1 MKIFKLLLLLFSIF
15 SLLIFTGCSNS
26 QISKSE
32 YRYGVIYSSIY
43 NKKSK
48 LYTYD
53 DDGKYVSNKDI
64 NAGGIT
70 LASFMKFGVNV
81 GDYVYYA
88 CPISENKG
96 NNYILQLNTNTL
108 EDKKIKSTDKITPTH
123 FSVNDKYAYSGHS
136 TLTTT
141 YISKTDLDKNKVLDS
156 TEIQGQG
163 IFMMEDGKNLY
174 AITIMHD
181 LNPHGKVYILDKN
194 NFEISKTIDLPD
206 LSFITDAKIIN
217 NNMYILPNRDGK
229 DNLSNKLIKLNL
241 NDFSV
246 NTIDLPFDN
255 LFKLHYDDNH
265 LYVVEA
271 SYNGYETKN
280 RIAKINLQ
288 NMNIDVFNSKNNNQT
303 SYIVKDEFI
312 SSDGDKIYIY
322 DTKNFKLIKEFELDK
337 VKNQKFVSFYI
348 KNK

>member
-1 MKIFKLLLLLFSIF
+1 MKIFKILLFLFSIF
-15 SLLIFTGCSNS
+15 SLLIFTGCSDS
-26 QISKSE
+26 KVSKSE
-32 YRYGVIYSSIY
+32 YKYGVIYSSIDS
-43 NKKSK
+43 NKSK

-53 DDGKYVSNKDI
+53 NDGKYVSNKDI
-64 NAGGIT
+64 DAGGIT
-70 LASFMKFGVNV
+70 LSSFMKFGVNV
-81 GDYVYYA
+81 GDYIYYG

-108 EDKKIKSTDKITPTH
+108 EDKKIKSDKITPTH
-123 FSVNDKYAYSGHS
+123 FSVNDKYAYSGLS

-141 YISKTDLDKNKVLDS
+141 YLSKTDLNKNEVLNS

-163 IFMMEDGKNLY
+163 IFMTQDDKNLY
-174 AITIMHD
+174 AITIIHD
-181 LNPHGKVYILDKN
+181 LNPHGKVYILDKD
-194 NFEISKTIDLPD
+194 NFKVSKTIDLPD
-206 LSFITDAKIIN
+206 LTFIIDAKIID

-241 NDFSV
+241 NDFSI

-255 LFKLHYDDNH
+255 LFKLHSDDNN

-288 NMNIDVFNSKNNNQT
+288 NMKIDVFNSKNNNQT

-312 SSDGDKIYIY
+312 SSDGEKIYIY
-322 DTKNFKLIKEFELDK
+322 DTKNFKLIKEFKLDK
-337 VKNQKFVSFYI
+337 VKDQKFVSFYI
-348 KNK
+348 NN